1 MRTVQVHG
9 NQAINWPWDLMHQ
22 DMVWAIDKLQDS
34 NASLREKQMASTIMQ
49 AWLGQTRNMRVY
61 HQENASN
68 IPVDA

>member
-1 MRTVQVHG
+1 
-9 NQAINWPWDLMHQ
+9 MHQ

-68 IPVDA
+68 IPVDS

>member
-1 MRTVQVHG
+1 MHTGQVHD
-9 NQAINWPWDLMHQ
+9 NQASNWPWDLTHQ

-34 NASLREKQMASTIMQ
+34 NASLREKRMASTIMQ

-68 IPVDA
+68 IPVDS

>member
-1 MRTVQVHG
+1 MRTGQVHG

-68 IPVDA
+68 IPVDS